1 MLLLH
6 KSLKRSDDIMRSFR
20 RFCEVDFKTID
31 GVVEVFNNNK
41 YQGYVIKLFQS
52 YNENNDLAIWIF
64 ESQVDKNIVIAY
76 STRANIDDVN
86 NWKKAKEVN
95 CKSYPIKAEIK
106 RKIISD
112 MHQTI
117 SDYYGLNEEIE
128 KPKSLQ
134 L

>member
-64 ESQVDKNIVIAY
+64 ESRVDKNIVIAY

-95 CKSYPIKAEIK
+95 C
-106 RKIISD
+106 
-112 MHQTI
+112 
-117 SDYYGLNEEIE
+117 
-128 KPKSLQ
+128 
-134 L
+134 